1 VKLAGDDAQ
10 RLVEQTN
17 KATRDLHPPGCVN
30 PCTHE
35 PIPDDPERGIFH
47 PGVTSLVSLDENG
60 EFDTIAGCGY
70 PEMAVT
76 RSDKLTAAEK
86 KWQANKLVEC
96 RMVDL
101 EWTERKDGADRGS
114 EVEKQHLLWVAEQVE
129 EYRKRLAADEVTEVT
144 DVLNRKDKP

>member
-1 VKLAGDDAQ
+1 MKLTGDDAQ
-10 RLVEQTN
+10 RLVDQTN

-30 PCTHE
+30 PRTHE

-76 RSDKLTAAEK
+76 RSDKLTDDEK

-101 EWTERKDGADRGS
+101 GWVDRKGDADRGGA
-114 EVEKQHLLWVAEQVE
+114 VEKERLAFVAEQVE
-129 EYRKRLAADEVTEVT
+129 EYRKRLQHA
-144 DVLNRKDKP
+144 